1 MILISFFSS
10 YHTLVETRKKS
21 MYVVAKDK
29 IKMCII
35 ILCRRSYSQVYLS
48 LLIFLNSKNT
58 SAKSKYQIVKCRSR
72 KTRLVPWL

>member
-29 IKMCII
+29 IKMCIN
-35 ILCRRSYSQVYLS
+35 ILR
-48 LLIFLNSKNT
+48 I
-58 SAKSKYQIVKCRSR
+58 AKR
-72 KTRLVPWL
+72 VPVEHPQFAGENN